1 MESKRYADTSI
12 IIVSQWEHHVALRVK
27 IDEGQGTG
35 PILLL
40 LTVAANQF
48 VLYTTDSSKDENLE
62 PEELVL

>member
-12 IIVSQWEHHVALRVK
+12 IIVSQWEDHVALRVK

-40 LTVAANQF
+40 LTVAANRF
-48 VLYTTDSSKDENLE
+48 VL
-62 PEELVL
+62 